1 MLFKLLIELF
11 KLLYEEYMK
20 LIKKINNINPIIV
33 SRKIA
38 VKKKLEKDSRKV
50 WKDDRVVYIN
60 GKIYISNNWKI
71 QE

>member
-38 VKKKLEKDSRKV
+38 VKTSV
-50 WKDDRVVYIN
+50 I
-60 GKIYISNNWKI
+60 
-71 QE
+71 